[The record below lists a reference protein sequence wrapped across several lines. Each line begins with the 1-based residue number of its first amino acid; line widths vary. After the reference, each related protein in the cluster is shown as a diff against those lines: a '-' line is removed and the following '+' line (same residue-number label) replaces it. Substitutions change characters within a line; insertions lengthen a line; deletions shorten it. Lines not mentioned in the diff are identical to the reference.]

1 MDELT
6 IAELA
11 GLSDAEFVD
20 TLGSVYET
28 SPWVAER
35 VLEDRPF
42 ASPEELH
49 NAMAQAVENAT
60 EEKQLALLR
69 AHPALGEQTGMTEA
83 SEQEQASAGLDQL
96 TPDQY
101 ERFQEL
107 NETYEERFGFPF
119 IMAVKNASP
128 DAIQQ
133 RMEDRLDQSQSAEF
147 ETALNEVHEIARLR
161 IDDRIQP

>member
-6 IAELA
+6 IEELA
-11 GLSDAEFVD
+11 ELSDAEFVD

-35 VLEDRPF
+35 VLDDRPF

-49 NAMAQAVENAT
+49 DAMAQAVENAT
-60 EEKQLALLR
+60 EETQLALLR

-96 TPDQY
+96 TPEQY

-107 NETYEERFGFPF
+107 NEAYEERFGFPF
-119 IMAVKNASP
+119 IMAVKGASP

-133 RMEDRLDQSQSAEF
+133 RMEQRLDQSPPAEF